1 MSAVSAN
8 IAGADFGVRMKDA
21 AAAAVLT
28 VLLCV
33 PIILFHADADIDGV
47 LQPIPRPWA
56 VAIFAVLA
64 FFGRLAALNFTTG
77 AKRAA
82 KPEPRLWSA
91 VRAAGAKYLPI
102 IGLAV
107 LFLYP
112 FVILMAL
119 GSGGSLKWVDTYG
132 IQILIYVMLGWGL
145 NIVVG
150 LAGLLDL
157 GYAAFY
163 AVGAYSYALL
173 ATTFGFSFWICLP
186 LAGMLAAL
194 WGMMLGFPVL
204 RLRGDYLAI
213 VTLAF
218 GEIIRTILVN
228 WVSFTHGSAGIA
240 SIPKITFFS
249 LRFADQPGGFD
260 DFFHL
265 DYSPLHGK
273 MFLYYVILCLALI
286 TNAVSMRLRR
296 LPIGRAWEALREDEI
311 ACRSLG
317 VNTTNTKLTA
327 FALGA
332 FFGGL
337 AGSFFSVRQGFIS
350 PESFTFSESATI
362 LAIVVLGGMGSQ
374 IGVAFA
380 AVFLI
385 GGFELLRELDFLR
398 AIMANG
404 TGVFLICLVVAA
416 FGIIRSRTLAVQVA
430 VVVVL
435 AVFTLRAFQLLPDAI
450 IDKFAMPDFDPA
462 QYRGLLFGLA
472 MVVMMVV
479 RPRGLI
485 ATRAPSIFL
494 RERKAASGALVT
506 EGHG

>member
-1 MSAVSAN
+1 MPTVSEN
-8 IAGADFGVRMKDA
+8 GADFGVRLKDA

-56 VAIFAVLA
+56 VAIFALLA
-64 FFGRLAALNFTTG
+64 FFGRLAVHNFSAG
-77 AKRAA
+77 AKREA
-82 KPEPRLWSA
+82 KPASSLSSA

-102 IGLAV
+102 VGLAV

-112 FVILMAL
+112 FVILTTL

-173 ATTFGFSFWICLP
+173 ATTFGLSFWICLP

-194 WGMMLGFPVL
+194 WGVMLGFPVL

-286 TNAVSMRLRR
+286 TNVVSMRLRR

-332 FFGGL
+332 FFAGL
-337 AGSFFSVRQGFIS
+337 AGSFFAVRQGFIS
-350 PESFTFSESATI
+350 PESFTFTESATI

-398 AIMANG
+398 AIMASG
-404 TGVFLICLVVAA
+404 TGVFLIVLVVAA
-416 FGIIRSRTLAVQVA
+416 FGLIRSRRLAVQVA
-430 VVVVL
+430 IVVVG
-435 AVFTLRAFQLLPDAI
+435 AVFALRAFHLLPDAV

-494 RERKAASGALVT
+494 TQRKAVSGALVK
-506 EGHG
+506 EGHS